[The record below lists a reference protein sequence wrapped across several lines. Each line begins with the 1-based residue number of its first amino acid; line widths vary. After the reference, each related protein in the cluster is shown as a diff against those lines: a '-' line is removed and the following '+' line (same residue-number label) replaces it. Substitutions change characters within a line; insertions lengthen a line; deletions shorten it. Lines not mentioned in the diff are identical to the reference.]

1 MADPSSNT
9 PYDPHWMDD
18 VLKFLEIE
26 NPTLDDFT
34 TPEKPFLHPSSPIPH
49 CTTDQID
56 GNTIDPL
63 EDPLIRNFYNNDPH
77 NSQLASG
84 NQSETVCGN
93 DVNNSRPLSL
103 WPTDPIPYHCSCCQS
118 LREILHTNG
127 FDVTKLEIHGRL
139 GMICHAILIVEPG
152 SNTPGTQ
159 YQMFDFCKK
168 NIEDVKQFLTQYCI
182 DRSQAEFTMIKDPL
196 SIFYQTLCVEFP
208 LDENLYNVQ
217 PSSISGMCGSQMDQ
231 AGNSSNNQEKPAK
244 PSLAVQRERT
254 RNLTL
259 KEIENY
265 FHLPIEKAAKKMKF
279 SATVVKK
286 ICRKYGLSR
295 WLHRKAYLSS
305 LSLSFSQYITYRL
318 CETEGSACCY
328 VYMKQIQSM
337 EKKISNWVESLSSND
352 PKEMARAKKE
362 IEKLQREIAK
372 FSEGSSK
379 LGDD

>member
-1 MADPSSNT
+1 MADPSSNA
-9 PYDPHWMDD
+9 PYDPHCMDD

-34 TPEKPFLHPSSPIPH
+34 TPEKPFLHPSSPMPH

-63 EDPLIRNFYNNDPH
+63 EDPFIRDFYNNDPH
-77 NSQLASG
+77 NSQLAYG

-118 LREILHTNG
+118 LREILHTNDTFLSFVIEG

-139 GMICHAILIVEPG
+139 GMICHAVLTVEPG
-152 SNTPGTQ
+152 SNTPGPR

-168 NIEDVKQFLTQYCI
+168 SIEDVKQFLTQYCI
-182 DRSQAEFTMIKDPL
+182 DRSQAGFTMIKDPL
-196 SIFYQTLCVEFP
+196 SVFYQTLCVGF
-208 LDENLYNVQ
+208 LRDENLYNVQ
-217 PSSISGMCGSQMDQ
+217 PSSISGGNQMDQ
-231 AGNSSNNQEKPAK
+231 AGNSNNNQEKPAK

-265 FHLPIEKAAKKMKF
+265 FHLPIEKAAKKMEF

-295 WLHRKAYLSS
+295 WPHRK
-305 LSLSFSQYITYRL
+305 
-318 CETEGSACCY
+318 
-328 VYMKQIQSM
+328 IQSM

-352 PKEMARAKKE
+352 PKERARAKKE
-362 IEKLQREIAK
+362 IENLQREIAK
-372 FSEGSSK
+372 FGEGSSK

>member
-1 MADPSSNT
+1 MADPSSNA
-9 PYDPHWMDD
+9 PYDPHCMDD

-34 TPEKPFLHPSSPIPH
+34 TPEKPFLHPSSPMPH

-63 EDPLIRNFYNNDPH
+63 EDPFIRDFYNNDPH
-77 NSQLASG
+77 NSQPAYG

-127 FDVTKLEIHGRL
+127 SLIRFMLMILIGFDVTKLEIHGRL
-139 GMICHAILIVEPG
+139 GMICHAVLTVEPG
-152 SNTPGTQ
+152 GGN
-159 YQMFDFCKK
+159 
-168 NIEDVKQFLTQYCI
+168 
-182 DRSQAEFTMIKDPL
+182 
-196 SIFYQTLCVEFP
+196 
-208 LDENLYNVQ
+208 
-217 PSSISGMCGSQMDQ
+217 QMDQ
-231 AGNSSNNQEKPAK
+231 AGNSNNNQEKPAK

-265 FHLPIEKAAKKMKF
+265 FHLPIEKAAKKMEF

-295 WLHRKAYLSS
+295 WPHRKACLSS

-318 CETEGSACCY
+318 CETECSACCC

-352 PKEMARAKKE
+352 PKERARAKKE
-362 IEKLQREIAK
+362 IENLQREIAK
-372 FSEGSSK
+372 FGEGSSK